1 MTAHAIHQPSS
12 ERRTRRPRWRLR
24 ILAGGIAA
32 LLVVCAILVVLAWRD
47 SNELMNWPPAHYA
60 WNLGDYPALAKVSEP
75 FVVHSRTGVT
85 LTARFFRGRD
95 RATIVLSH
103 GYGGDQDEMLPV
115 AARLHAAG
123 FTVITYNERGR
134 AGSGGQGTWGA
145 LETQDLRSVIDAV
158 ARHPYVDPNKIAE
171 FGFSIG
177 ADISILEAAAD
188 PRVKAVVAD
197 GSWPSLT
204 GYLKSRLN
212 DQITHPTAWLSF
224 RLLELRT
231 GANLGAVNPAAVI
244 ARISPRPILLMDGLA
259 DTDVTP
265 RGTTANFA
273 HAKSPRQLWLA
284 KGEGH
289 EDTVRPGGAATS
301 PRLSAFFAHALLPQ
315 HG

>member
-1 MTAHAIHQPSS
+1 MTAHAFNPPAS
-12 ERRTRRPRWRLR
+12 ESRARRPRWRLR
-24 ILAGGIAA
+24 ILIAGIA
-32 LLVVCAILVVLAWRD
+32 VVLGLCAIVGVLAWRD
-47 SNELMNWPPAHYA
+47 SNGLMSWPPAHYA
-60 WNLGDYPALAKVSEP
+60 WNLNDYPALAKVSQP
-75 FVVHSRTGVT
+75 FAVHSRTGVT
-85 LTARFFRGRD
+85 LVGRFFRGRTG
-95 RATIVLSH
+95 ATVVLSH

-115 AARLHAAG
+115 AQTLHAAG
-123 FTVITYNERGR
+123 FTVVTYNERGR

-158 ARHPYVDPNKIAE
+158 VRHPYVDRNRIAE

-212 DQITHPTAWLSF
+212 DDITHPTAWLSF
-224 RLLELRT
+224 RFLELRT
-231 GANLGAVNPAAVI
+231 GADLGAVNPAAVI

-265 RGTTANFA
+265 AGSRANFA
-273 HAKSPRQLWLA
+273 SARSPRTLWLA
-284 KGEGH
+284 PGEGH
-289 EDTVRPGGAATS
+289 EDTVRPGGAATT
-301 PRLSAFFAHALLPQ
+301 PRLAAFFAHALLPPSA
-315 HG
+315 